1 MYYFGI
7 GWNFGVKRDN
17 IGWGQTCDLIKHN
30 HISPRKLAT
39 VEGCV
44 LSNLETHKDFRKSDF
59 ATPDFTQHNWQFE
72 NNIIVKQDLNWS

>member
-1 MYYFGI
+1 MALDGTLELKEI
-7 GWNFGVKRDN
+7 ILV
-17 IGWGQTCDLIKHN
+17 KHN